1 MLTIVKQ
8 IEADCAILLRRAL
21 VSHVV
26 SAFGDDGCGKHGR
39 SSTPVFYTIS
49 SVEVELEADDDDSPS
64 VLTGK
69 AWIFLQGYDADKV
82 GYILTDKNFEISIR
96 QLLIAESI
104 LPDALTWADIGDQ
117 GERTVAMSVDVEK
130 LLRY

>member
-8 IEADCAILLRRAL
+8 IEADCTILLRRAL

-39 SSTPVFYTIS
+39 SSTPVFYTVS
-49 SVEVELEADDDDSPS
+49 NVEVELGADDEDSPT
-64 VLTGK
+64 VLTGT
-69 AWIFLQGYDADKV
+69 AWIFLQGYDASKV

-96 QLLIAESI
+96 QLLITESI
-104 LPDALTWADIGDQ
+104 LPDALKWADISDQ
-117 GERTVAMSVDVEK
+117 GECTVAMTVDVEK